1 MFQSIHV
8 IARNN
13 LVLRALFR
21 LKNGPFLSLSRKKKE
36 KRVLRGEENVVPE
49 EVSLCSFT
57 SWLRFIMDA
66 NIPIIFFPSSYCNSR
81 VLKFSPDGKQK
92 VVLISNAHLQH
103 IGEWNCK
110 MCFLIHFIYVN

>member
-21 LKNGPFLSLSRKKKE
+21 LKNGPFLRLSKKK
-36 KRVLRGEENVVPE
+36 KNRALRGQETVVPE

-57 SWLRFIMDA
+57 SWLGFIMDP
-66 NIPIIFFPSSYCNSR
+66 NIPIIFIP
-81 VLKFSPDGKQK
+81 
-92 VVLISNAHLQH
+92 LQ
-103 IGEWNCK
+103 
-110 MCFLIHFIYVN
+110 LL